1 MKRVVKYNGKIIM
14 ILLFCS
20 FSFLM
25 FGCES
30 DTKPIK
36 ENIAIQLSQIDSS
49 FILEPKSF
57 LDYTHIIISAKTIII
72 PTEQEQK
79 WGQKLLRELNLEG
92 LSNHEKAK
100 TIQQFI
106 TENFKYKI
114 RSPRTIT
121 DMIDIGGG
129 NCVSHTMMGLFL
141 LRKAGIPAK
150 LCYEFHVKNYSAID
164 QWRANS
170 AKAGHFGAG
179 HNSHYWLMFF
189 DGNEWQPYDSALDI
203 CGLDEFFSVR
213 TKTQKWPYLLSF
225 NPKRM
230 TGAPF
235 IIQEETGSGST
246 NMKNITKDIWGRA
259 FVWNNKKVN
268 KEEWLLF
275 LKSFEGKNTKDFIYP
290 LEKSIRMSIKKMSKK
305 WF

>member
-1 MKRVVKYNGKIIM
+1 MKRIFKFNGKIIKI
-14 ILLFCS
+14 ILLCS
-20 FSFLM
+20 FSFL
-25 FGCES
+25 FSGCKNDS
-30 DTKPIK
+30 KAST
-36 ENIAIQLSQIDSS
+36 ENKAIQIGQIDSS
-49 FILEPKSF
+49 HNLESTSF
-57 LDYTHIIISAKTIII
+57 LDYTQIIISSKTIIT
-72 PTEQEQK
+72 PTEQEQE
-79 WGQKLLRELNLEG
+79 WGHKLLKELNLQY
-92 LSNHEKAK
+92 LSNLEKA
-100 TIQQFI
+100 TIIQNFI

-129 NCVSHTMMGLFL
+129 NCVSHTLMGLFL
-141 LRKAGIPAK
+141 LRKANIPAK
-150 LCYEFHVKNYSAID
+150 LCYEFHVKNYFAID

-179 HNSHYWLMFF
+179 HNSHYWIMFF

-203 CGLDEFFSVR
+203 CGFEEFISVR
-213 TKTQKWPYLLSF
+213 TRTQKWPYLLSF

-246 NMKNITKDIWGRA
+246 NMKNITEDIWGRA

-268 KEEWLLF
+268 KEEWLVF
-275 LKSFEGKNTKDFIYP
+275 VKSFEGKNTKEFIYP
-290 LEKSIRMSIKKMSKK
+290 LEKSIKISIKKMSKK